1 MPLLLPPQGAGLR
14 TRHHGCIRR
23 WCAAVPSIRARPDS
37 MLRRPRPEFHLL
49 RAATLDAPVEKDPA
63 HLEAERIQQLA
74 GAELVR
80 GTPNDASAEQEVVEA
95 TSSDSEDSER
105 PGSSKA
111 EDEEFPTLQLI
122 LPEPTHSRVKTAT
135 FIKSSTKLPEC
146 PPVKFPEFAVIGRS
160 NVGKSSLIN
169 MVTGSKN
176 LALVSKEP
184 GGSCCAAVGLQ
195 A

>member
-1 MPLLLPPQGAGLR
+1 MPLILSPQGAGLGA
-14 TRHHGCIRR
+14 RHHGCMRR
-23 WCAAVPSIRARPDS
+23 WCVPVSSIHARPDS
-37 MLRRPRPEFHLL
+37 LFRRPRPEFHLP
-49 RAATLDAPVEKDPA
+49 RAATLDAPVEKDPSNI
-63 HLEAERIQQLA
+63 ESERIQQLV

-80 GTPNDASAEQEVVEA
+80 STENDASAEQEFVET

-105 PGSSKA
+105 PGSGKA
-111 EDEEFPTLQLI
+111 EEEEFPTLQLI

-169 MVTGSKN
+169 MITGTKG

-184 GGSCCAAVGLQ
+184 GGSC
-195 A
+195 